1 MVQACAGCG
10 RDFETLSGK
19 YAPDGSIVCVSCGE
33 RLAAS
38 AQGAEKKSASSAFA
52 GAFGSLLIALMSFIV
67 QHRVIFFLFPLLAM
81 AGGIGTA
88 YTAIRNR
95 RAREALGWKRIPTV
109 LVGSI
114 AALLGLSSLVLG
126 FSA

>member
-1 MVQACAGCG
+1 
-10 RDFETLSGK
+10 LSGK

-67 QHRVIFFLFPLLAM
+67 QHRLLFFLFPLLAI
-81 AGGIGTA
+81 AGGLGTA
-88 YTAIRNR
+88 YTALRNQ

-109 LVGSI
+109 VVGTI
-114 AALLGLSSLVLG
+114 AALLGLLRLLFS